1 MVIALHGFSGKII
14 DYLPLV
20 KGAPGRL
27 DLAGRLKN
35 GAGVYVDYAHTPDAL
50 ENVLKTMRRHTENK
64 LWVVFGCGG
73 DRDKLKRPLM
83 GKIARELA
91 DRVVVTDDNPR
102 TEDAAEIRRQIMAEC
117 SEATGLP
124 QLNMPFRNLKREI
137 CW

>member
-1 MVIALHGFSGKII
+1 
-14 DYLPLV
+14 
-20 KGAPGRL
+20 
-27 DLAGRLKN
+27 
-35 GAGVYVDYAHTPDAL
+35 
-50 ENVLKTMRRHTENK
+50 MRHHTEKK

-117 SEATGLP
+117 SEASEIGDRVAAIEYAVS
-124 QLNMPFRNLKREI
+124 QLEAGDMLVIAGKGMKTAKNRRSCYPDE
-137 CW
+137 